1 MRILIWA
8 PGFWPLASP
17 SLWPQSWKKWFLSK
31 IMLFS
36 NVKYSHFF
44 LPWWHWHIGLSCLFT
59 RLVSGVTSI
68 LLNKRHQMKR
78 YPYCMIHV
86 RNIQKMGKTDSRVSA
101 FRIVTSL
108 GKKQSRSEWGGR
120 WHTSGLLAMFCF
132 LMVVTWIYLL
142 WDKIMILLL
151 HWWFFAIYCMSSTS
165 LKKTLRGGKKQ
176 WTYYML
182 DWQKDLTVSTIWD
195 YVKQPKR
202 FTFLL
207 TV

>member
-8 PGFWPLASP
+8 PGFWPLPSP
-17 SLWPQSWKKWFLSK
+17 SLWPRSWKKWFLLK
-31 IMLFS
+31 IVLFS
-36 NVKYSHFF
+36 DVKYSHFF
-44 LPWWHWHIGLSCLFT
+44 LPWWHWHIGLFCLFT

-78 YPYCMIHV
+78 KPYCMIHV
-86 RNIQKMGKTDSRVSA
+86 RNIQKMGKTDARVSA
-101 FRIVTSL
+101 FRTVTSL
-108 GKKQSRSEWGGR
+108 GKKRAEVSGVAGGTQVGPWQCSASRWWLHGSIYFEIKSWYYYYIDD
-120 WHTSGLLAMFCF
+120 F
-132 LMVVTWIYLL
+132 LPFTVWVR
-142 WDKIMILLL
+142 L
-151 HWWFFAIYCMSSTS
+151 HW
-165 LKKTLRGGKKQ
+165 KKTLKGGKKQ

-195 YVKQPKR
+195 YVKQPKC